1 MKNNSLLSKSINLFL
16 IPTTAWRTQPVPF
29 PPVIERL
36 FTESISKFCGSTMTS
51 FTLPD
56 KTGSARAGFPDT
68 FSISKLGGLITS

>member
-1 MKNNSLLSKSINLFL
+1 MKINFLLSKSINLFL

-56 KTGSARAGFPDT
+56 KTGSPDT